1 MSVLNESLQ
10 YFFELQ
16 KQRSNKRK
24 EEELSKS

>member
-1 MSVLNESLQ
+1 MSVPSGSLQ

-16 KQRSNKRK
+16 KQRSNKHK